1 MLLNKSHYN
10 IKSNNYFESL
20 NNFENQTKSL
30 DIISQRTLAVPD
42 RQRKSKDYLNNIS
55 VG

>member
-20 NNFENQTKSL
+20 NNFENPTKSL
-30 DIISQRTLAVPD
+30 DTPHNGPI
-42 RQRKSKDYLNNIS
+42 K
-55 VG
+55 